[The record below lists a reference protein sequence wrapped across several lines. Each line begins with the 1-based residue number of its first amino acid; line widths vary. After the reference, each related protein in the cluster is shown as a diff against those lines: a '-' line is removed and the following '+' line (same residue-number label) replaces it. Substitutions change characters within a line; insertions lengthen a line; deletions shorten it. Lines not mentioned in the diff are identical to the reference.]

1 MEMNPYGPLH
11 EGSPISHSFHYL
23 LIISKCYLKFN
34 QFLKRHEFGY
44 CLESRGEAE
53 ADQKGWKVDGV
64 KVVQGGSKETKNV
77 ELNEKV

>member
-1 MEMNPYGPLH
+1 M
-11 EGSPISHSFHYL
+11 
-23 LIISKCYLKFN
+23 
-34 QFLKRHEFGY
+34 KRHEFGY